1 VVIYKA
7 FLSAAILFL
16 TLSYGI
22 IAGMLQLFP
31 AETYKQA
38 VLAGAELWSDARL
51 KMKTGTRS
59 HPHISIVKQAIS
71 EPLTVNDSTRAYGGY
86 TLVEFFR
93 RGAFGIGLIDSQG
106 SLVHEWRVP
115 QEVYAEVA
123 KSQRALHPGHYEIMG
138 SHLYPD
144 GSVIFTLTNY
154 GLVKLDRC
162 SSLLW
167 YRPIRA
173 HHDVTLA
180 DDGTIWTLNFR
191 IASEASGVPPRM
203 RIPMER
209 NTVVQLSPQGE
220 VLKEFDILDGL
231 LRAGYHGLVL
241 DGPAGHPRSNVVDP
255 VHANDI
261 EIVDHGF
268 AAQHPFADPGDL
280 LLSLRTID
288 SLVLFDPR
296 AEQAKWVMTGPFLR
310 QHDPDLLPDG
320 SISVFDNRTAKAQH
334 NEAVHLTARQLF
346 GFSRIIRIDPAS
358 QRIVWEYS
366 GTEEAPFYTSVQ
378 GDHQTLPNGNV
389 LAVETEAGRLFEI
402 DPADNRIVWEWFNL
416 LETRERESLTGRI
429 TRARRIGPDYPEFVG
444 RACAPGAADS

>member
-1 VVIYKA
+1 
-7 FLSAAILFL
+7 
-16 TLSYGI
+16 
-22 IAGMLQLFP
+22 M
-31 AETYKQA
+31 
-38 VLAGAELWSDARL
+38 
-51 KMKTGTRS
+51 
-59 HPHISIVKQAIS
+59 
-71 EPLTVNDSTRAYGGY
+71 RACVRDVHDPERTSPGY
-86 TLVEFFR
+86 TLVEFFHQ
-93 RGAFGIGLIDSQG
+93 GAFGIGLLDADG
-106 SLVHEWRVP
+106 MLVHEWRVP
-115 QEVYAEVA
+115 EEVYAEVA
-123 KSQRALHPGHYEIMG
+123 KSQRPLHPGHYEIMG
-138 SHLYPD
+138 SHLYAD
-144 GSVIFTLTNY
+144 GSLIFTLTNY

-173 HHDVTLA
+173 HHDVTVA
-180 DDGTIWTLNFR
+180 EDGTIWTLNFR
-191 IASEASGVPPRM
+191 IETDASRVPPRM
-203 RIPMER
+203 RVPMER

-220 VLKEFDILDGL
+220 GVKEFDILDGL

-261 EIVDHGF
+261 EIVDRGF
-268 AAQHPFADPGDL
+268 AAKHSFADPGDL

-288 SLVLFDPR
+288 SLVLFDPQ

-346 GFSRIIRIDPAS
+346 GFSRIIRIDPAT

-402 DPADNRIVWEWFNL
+402 DTKDNRIVWEWFNL
-416 LETRERESLTGRI
+416 LETGENESLTGRI
-429 TRARRIGPDYPEFVG
+429 TRARRIGPEYPGFLARGCTPEASG
-444 RACAPGAADS
+444 S